1 MAHARL
7 PERTK
12 SSKNPLQHNILSDFA
27 RWASEAPNRL
37 DELYHSP
44 HAVQCMLRALPPI
57 ARLYVA
63 RVLYLPE
70 AAPAFSPAKF
80 RDALLRRQRARD
92 RHDAALAALRALRVF
107 VSATSDRGED
117 FGAAHA
123 GAMLMLNPPFARQ
136 MRLAIT
142 CQVPPV
148 FTGPLDARRDL
159 KELDIFSAHQL
170 EQILNYPIG
179 TDDGGKGQP
188 VSVPGVEIQT
198 ALASTGI
205 LDYCDGGRSMKITS
219 IGFQFLLMDS
229 FTQVWVLLRNVIN
242 QSFKGS
248 EFEALDFVFQ
258 LSFASCGRGYPIHA
272 LLPVQRKLLSC
283 LHELGILSIEEEMGR
298 FYPTSLGVSLVSATS
313 HTEADSVT
321 AKTLGPSLS
330 TSGDIQII
338 VETNF
343 RLYAYTTSAFQTNLL
358 RLFTHMRYRL
368 PNLVVGHLTR
378 DAVREALMIGIKA
391 DQIIGYLNAHGHPR
405 MKNGMIPSTVRDEIK
420 LWEAEQERVQM
431 KRSFLLR
438 EFRSAEQFERVLQY
452 ARDVSGCLW
461 SHTPRRQIVVSTDEY
476 DRIRSFIKSV
486 ND

>member
-1 MAHARL
+1 MAHAL
-7 PERTK
+7 AAEQTK
-12 SSKNPLQHNILSDFA
+12 ANNPLQHNILSDFA
-27 RWASEAPNRL
+27 RWASEAPSRL

-44 HAVQCMLRALPPI
+44 HAVQCVLRALPPI

-63 RVLYLPE
+63 RVLYLPD
-70 AAPAFSPAKF
+70 AAAAFSPAKF

-107 VSATSDRGED
+107 VSALDSREQRGE
-117 FGAAHA
+117 ANP

-148 FTGPLDARRDL
+148 FTGPLDTRRDL

-179 TDDGGKGQP
+179 TDDGGNGPP
-188 VSVPGVEIQT
+188 VSVPGAEIQT

-229 FTQVWVLLRNVIN
+229 FTQVWVLLRNIIN

-248 EFEALDFVFQ
+248 EFEALDFIFQ

-283 LHELGILSIEEEMGR
+283 LHELGILSIEEEMDR

-343 RLYAYTTSAFQTNLL
+343 RVYAYTTSAFQTNLL

-405 MKNGMIPSTVRDEIK
+405 MKNGVIPSTVRDEIK
-420 LWEAEQERVQM
+420 LWEAEQGRVQM

-438 EFRSAEQFERVLQY
+438 DFQSAEQFERVLQY
-452 ARDVSGCLW
+452 ARDVSACLW
-461 SHTPRRQIVVSTDEY
+461 SHTPRRQIVVSTEEY
-476 DRIRSFIKSV
+476 ERIRSFIKSV